1 MDVWHAQEFIGRLI
15 DGPHIDLREL
25 VMQIVRLPG
34 DVTILLPLPLPL
46 PLPCPA
52 QPLHDTFA

>member
-15 DGPHIDLREL
+15 DGPHIDLRES

-34 DVTILLPLPLPL
+34 DVPLPLPLPL
-46 PLPCPA
+46 PLP
-52 QPLHDTFA
+52 